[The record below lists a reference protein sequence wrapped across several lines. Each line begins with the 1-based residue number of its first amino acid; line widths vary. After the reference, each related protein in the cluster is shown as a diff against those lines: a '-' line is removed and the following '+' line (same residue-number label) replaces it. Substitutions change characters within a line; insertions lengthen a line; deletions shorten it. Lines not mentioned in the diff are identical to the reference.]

1 MTVNSLI
8 KLVTEWGQCLFV
20 AILGAIFG
28 SNGRFFKWANPGLFF
43 VYFRSFQTQFL
54 QKKTVEVCGIRTWI
68 VQVEGKQADHLTT
81 TTAQRTIIIPTKQCK
96 ALQAT

>member
-1 MTVNSLI
+1 MSIARYNKNYFLFCRNFTESLFLFYI
-8 KLVTEWGQCLFV
+8 LVSLKMGLH
-20 AILGAIFG
+20 
-28 SNGRFFKWANPGLFF
+28 GLFF